1 MTELAELVGDCE
13 QAEGGTPSPELD
25 WRRHDSYAFHSIS
38 IRRDGAIHDPPEE
51 REAIRAW
58 MLDRLPRF
66 KAVFD
71 PRVEA
76 ILGRM
81 PAGGG

>member
-1 MTELAELVGDCE
+1 MELAQLR
-13 QAEGGTPSPELD
+13 S
-25 WRRHDSYAFHSIS
+25 WAFSSIS
-38 IRRDGAIHDPPEE
+38 VRRDGAIHDPPEE
-51 REAIRAW
+51 LHEIRAW

-66 KAVFD
+66 KAVFE

-76 ILGRM
+76 ILGRL